1 MRVKMTGTE
10 ENFDVAA
17 FMQRVRDAQ
26 QERGVLLRGEARI
39 TDQAREQIS
48 AAVGLQFEQ

>member
-1 MRVKMTGTE
+1 MTKPD

-39 TDQAREQIS
+39 APEARDQIS